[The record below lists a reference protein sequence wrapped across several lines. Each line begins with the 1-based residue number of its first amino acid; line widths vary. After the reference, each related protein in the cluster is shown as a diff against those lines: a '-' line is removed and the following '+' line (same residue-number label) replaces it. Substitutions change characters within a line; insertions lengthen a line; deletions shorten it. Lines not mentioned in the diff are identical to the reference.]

1 MPTKQINVERLSVV
15 SSKPFGDVVA
25 KLEAAI
31 GHPDMQALWRE
42 INSATTYPQL
52 EKVIQKVLGPTGL
65 MEFQRFDMGGFMR
78 KEKSSAPQS
87 FRFLVG
93 NPLIMKKMA
102 VHVPDAASYAPATIL
117 IDERPDG
124 VNLSYDRMASFL
136 AGYGNSEALKV
147 AQDLDSKI
155 ETLLT
160 SAAK

>member
-1 MPTKQINVERLSVV
+1 MATKQINVERLSVV
-15 SSKPFGDVVA
+15 SSKAFDEVVA
-25 KLEAAI
+25 ELEAAV
-31 GHPDMQALWRE
+31 GHPDMRALWTE
-42 INSATTYPQL
+42 INSASTYPEL

-78 KEKSSAPQS
+78 KEKPSAPKS
-87 FRFLVG
+87 FRFLIG

-102 VHVPDAASYAPATIL
+102 VHVPDAASYAPVTIL
-117 IDERPDG
+117 IDERADG
-124 VNLSYDRMASFL
+124 VHLSYDRMASFL

-155 ETLLT
+155 EALLT